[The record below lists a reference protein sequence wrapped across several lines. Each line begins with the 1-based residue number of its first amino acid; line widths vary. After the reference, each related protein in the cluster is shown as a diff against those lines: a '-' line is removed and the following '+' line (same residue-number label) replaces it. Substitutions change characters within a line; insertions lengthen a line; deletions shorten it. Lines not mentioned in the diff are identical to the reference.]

1 MCRYVVSAEY
11 PVQEYAVC
19 KSTLCRVLC
28 VQEYPVQLLVH
39 EGFKPGLEPVFE
51 DIVYG
56 RSRKVLQQNPTDVA
70 WLQHAANHATA
81 TSRA

>member
-11 PVQEYAVC
+11 PVQ
-19 KSTLCRVLC
+19 STLCARVLC
-28 VQEYPVQLLVH
+28 VQAYPVQLLVH